1 MIIQVLCFVLHVFE
15 AIQALFSVFLCAVF
29 MLPDILC
36 LKKLL
41 HHPLCLARH
50 MEVGSV
56 YTSDCKGH
64 VDAKPRGL
72 RGFHVHGVIVFDPHF
87 TQSCKELC

>member
-1 MIIQVLCFVLHVFE
+1 MIIQVLCFVLRVFE

-50 MEVGSV
+50 VKSAAYIHLTVRDILMPSHVVFAAFTCME
-56 YTSDCKGH
+56 
-64 VDAKPRGL
+64 
-72 RGFHVHGVIVFDPHF
+72 
-87 TQSCKELC
+87 

>member
-1 MIIQVLCFVLHVFE
+1 
-15 AIQALFSVFLCAVF
+15 

-50 MEVGSV
+50 VKSAAYIHLTVRDILMPS
-56 YTSDCKGH
+56 H
-64 VDAKPRGL
+64 V
-72 RGFHVHGVIVFDPHF
+72 VFAAF
-87 TQSCKELC
+87 TCMV